1 VTHVVVGEMI
11 CAMDIGHSGQ
21 CIPLPM
27 QASDQEKNVTYQ
39 PKPGDIGITMI
50 SDWGGLAI
58 RTAQWLNG
66 CGFAKYTHAYVV
78 TEVSADGTVWIV
90 EAMPQGARRIENWHK
105 DVVYLRCPEQ
115 YREHVA
121 DAAIQFAINKTPYSD
136 LDYLA
141 QAAHRFHLPAPHLK
155 NYIESS
161 GHLICS
167 QLADKAAERGGWHLF
182 ADGRWPGYV
191 PPCDLYKLYVT
202 QRVERYAQGD
212 VSR

>member
-1 VTHVVVGEMI
+1 M
-11 CAMDIGHSGQ
+11 
-21 CIPLPM
+21 
-27 QASDQEKNVTYQ
+27 TYQ
-39 PKPGDIGITMI
+39 PKIGDIGITTI

-78 TEVSADGTVWIV
+78 SEISADGVVWIV
-90 EAMPQGARRIENWHK
+90 EAMPRGAHKVPNWHP
-105 DVVYLRCPEQ
+105 DSVFLRCPDE

-121 DAAIQFAINKTPYSD
+121 DAAIQFAIDKTPYSE
-136 LDYLA
+136 LDYVA
-141 QAAHRFHLPAPHLK
+141 QAAHRLHIPAPHLK

-182 ADGRWPGYV
+182 KDGRWPGYV
-191 PPCDLYKLYVT
+191 PPCDLYGLYLE
-202 QRVERYAQGD
+202 QRAVRMMSGD
-212 VSR
+212 PSR